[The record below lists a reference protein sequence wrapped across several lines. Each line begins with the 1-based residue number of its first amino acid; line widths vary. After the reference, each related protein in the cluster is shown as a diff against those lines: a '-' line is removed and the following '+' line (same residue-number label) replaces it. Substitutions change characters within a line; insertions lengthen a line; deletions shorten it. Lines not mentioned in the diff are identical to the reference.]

1 MVFKCLFKWLFCCFE
16 LQWGLWDPPLLSSS
30 PGLFE
35 FFELQILGWQVLK
48 AVIYPLDP
56 PLVLSLYQLQSKAG
70 SEVYLLCLVRY
81 LVFRLDQRFFLRWS
95 LQNSNICSLLEV
107 YHDLRR
113 RHFYEHVENWSV
125 DSKLSYQREAY
136 GRTIGR
142 TWSIFFSHFL
152 RGSRDVLVRSLWFI

>member
-1 MVFKCLFKWLFCCFE
+1 MVFKCLFKWLYCCFE

-30 PGLFE
+30 PGHFA

-48 AVIYPLDP
+48 AMIYPLDP

-70 SEVYLLCLVRY
+70 SEVYLLCSVRY

-95 LQNSNICSLLEV
+95 LQNSNICSLLEI

-113 RHFYEHVENWSV
+113 QHFYEHVEQQNVFSMLYYLLLTC
-125 DSKLSYQREAY
+125 DHTTGK
-136 GRTIGR
+136 TC
-142 TWSIFFSHFL
+142 SIFQPNFQK
-152 RGSRDVLVRSLWFI
+152 GSQDDQEHS